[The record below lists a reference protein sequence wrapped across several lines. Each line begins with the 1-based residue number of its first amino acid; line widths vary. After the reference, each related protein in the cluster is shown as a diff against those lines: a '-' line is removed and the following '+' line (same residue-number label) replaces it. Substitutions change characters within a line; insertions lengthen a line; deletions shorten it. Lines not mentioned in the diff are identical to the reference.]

1 VVRGVGRDVD
11 RGAGAGCGRGAAEDE
26 LDLAVEAR
34 EHLFEVVAVRGRA
47 AAVGDV
53 HVDQAIA
60 AVGPVAGDQHRVGVA
75 GQGDVRRVE
84 GAGDEQVAGG
94 PSRGALALEGYASQ
108 VDEALTVPDTGDI
121 ERDLTTQLLTYVGLL
136 RDTPAGRVVSELI
149 GASQTDPALAGVLQ
163 RTYSGPRR
171 AAGPARLRAARERGQ
186 IRPDADP
193 EVLID
198 QLWGPCCIGG

>member
-1 VVRGVGRDVD
+1 VRSR
-11 RGAGAGCGRGAAEDE
+11 
-26 LDLAVEAR
+26 
-34 EHLFEVVAVRGRA
+34 
-47 AAVGDV
+47 
-53 HVDQAIA
+53 
-60 AVGPVAGDQHRVGVA
+60 
-75 GQGDVRRVE
+75 
-84 GAGDEQVAGG
+84 
-94 PSRGALALEGYASQ
+94 SRGTPVRS
-108 VDEALTVPDTGDI
+108 TKHSRCPTGDI

-171 AAGPARLRAARERGQ
+171 TAGPARLRAARERGQ

-198 QLWGPCCIGG
+198 QLWGAVLYRRMMPDRNLTDEFARSVVRNLLNGVRTISW